1 MLIGQVSGRITGN
14 SPGFLH
20 VDEVVTVEAGKSYT
34 LRWREDNLLNYSV
47 VLTGLPAGEYTRIPW
62 TTPFPAVG
70 NLFSFGEAGIE
81 TAVYRVLGIEP
92 NADLT
97 ARITLVDD
105 APAISLADRGS
116 IPPFQSNVS
125 RPVDPYLLP
134 PKNLIVSQ
142 EAYEAGEGWF
152 ARIHLDW
159 TVPRQGRVTGFDVQM
174 VDRTFGNVWRTL
186 GRVPAGQTNFIV
198 SGLDNGI
205 YAFRVRAIFD
215 NGTWSSWL
223 TSEDLSTTAILAPP
237 ADVTGFNV
245 AVIGDIT
252 TLSWNAVFNAAHYEI
267 RFVPDG
273 TAAVWNSATP
283 LIPRASGTSAQVP
296 TMVGSYLIKAVRG
309 NGVRSRNATAIRTNV
324 AGILGLNVV
333 ETLDEVGFPGTLDRL
348 ERRDGTLR
356 LLSKNVIGNWTT
368 LADVV
373 TMAEGVE
380 GSGSNVEVEG
390 FYTFAEDIDLGAVY
404 TSRLTASID
413 AVGADLTNV
422 IGNWSSLASV
432 ALLDN
437 SDPEDWGVELQVR
450 MTNDAPSAGNWS
462 DWQPFVVGDMTA
474 RAFQFRLR
482 LNGSAQVTDDFSTIS
497 PIVSSLRVTIDMP
510 DRDEA
515 GNDIAVPAAGRR
527 ISFAPAFMGLGGI
540 GVAIQDGAVGDRY
553 AITDKDETGFFIRFF
568 NSVNTAV
575 PRTFDYVAKG
585 YGNLLN

>member
-1 MLIGQVSGRITGN
+1 M
-14 SPGFLH
+14 
-20 VDEVVTVEAGKSYT
+20 
-34 LRWREDNLLNYSV
+34 
-47 VLTGLPAGEYTRIPW
+47 
-62 TTPFPAVG
+62 
-70 NLFSFGEAGIE
+70 
-81 TAVYRVLGIEP
+81 
-92 NADLT
+92 
-97 ARITLVDD
+97 
-105 APAISLADRGS
+105 
-116 IPPFQSNVS
+116 
-125 RPVDPYLLP
+125 
-134 PKNLIVSQ
+134 
-142 EAYEAGEGWF
+142 
-152 ARIHLDW
+152 
-159 TVPRQGRVTGFDVQM
+159 
-174 VDRTFGNVWRTL
+174 
-186 GRVPAGQTNFIV
+186 
-198 SGLDNGI
+198 
-205 YAFRVRAIFD
+205 
-215 NGTWSSWL
+215 
-223 TSEDLSTTAILAPP
+223 
-237 ADVTGFNV
+237 TGFNV